1 MNYEII
7 AEEIFS
13 KLRNNYKD
21 SLNKLLS
28 EFTSGEIGVLGY
40 LVFEKDKVTSG
51 ELSEKLNVSTA
62 RVASILNSLE
72 NKGYIKRTNDNLD
85 KRKTLVTITNKGEK
99 LAYSVKRELTSKIIN
114 VIKEVGEE
122 DIKEYIRIS
131 LKIENVLNK

>member
-85 KRKTLVTITNKGEK
+85 KRKTLVTITDKGEK